1 MVLKIKRSPLTPT
14 KKVRL
19 NFDNV
24 KYVLSTGGSYYI
36 ARARGRN
43 VEYVASWCYETY
55 LEHFDGYDDSGF
67 KYGNRSYILNDKELI
82 TFIDEKCYKMDGNL
96 GVYFLNKTYYYNPNK

>member
-36 ARARGRN
+36 ARARVRN
-43 VEYVASWCYETY
+43 VEYAASWCYETL
-55 LEHFDGYDDSGF
+55 LEHFDGYDDSSF
-67 KYGNRSYILNDKELI
+67 KYGNKSYILNDKL
-82 TFIDEKCYKMDGNL
+82 F
-96 GVYFLNKTYYYNPNK
+96 